1 MTSFS
6 PLENGRLR
14 RLPYS
19 VQAGCLPLAMGCKF
33 LFVYIYRYRDL
44 KQTYIGTSDLLDVK
58 RLHDSY
64 LSEGSCCDFSNVH
77 VAERSLLMVPTSCG
91 NGNPLYWPGWTQ
103 RSLHAS
109 TFPSSI
115 ALSLT
120 KSRAYPTATLRGML
134 LSRTQPKIN
143 FVLYIWYCS
152 GSGFGPHFSL
162 SMCLLRSSLR
172 RPRQAQD
179 GCGQ

>member
-1 MTSFS
+1 M
-6 PLENGRLR
+6 R
-14 RLPYS
+14 
-19 VQAGCLPLAMGCKF
+19 CMF
-33 LFVYIYRYRDL
+33 LSVYICRYRDL
-44 KQTYIGTSDLLDVK
+44 KRTFKETIYELVTLLGVK
-58 RLHDSY
+58 RIHGSY
-64 LSEGSCCDFSNVH
+64 LSEGAEDCSCRDSSVH
-77 VAERSLLMVPTSCG
+77 YVAERSLLMGVQAAETAIHFPCDWR
-91 NGNPLYWPGWTQ
+91 PQ

-120 KSRAYPTATLRGML
+120 KSRAYPAATLRGMSP
-134 LSRTQPKIN
+134 SRIQPRIN
-143 FVLYIWYCS
+143 FVSYIWYCS